1 MNNILNTLQDIKGFF
16 NSKPTSGSRFEG
28 SPFSQTQH
36 PRSPKINHPI
46 FFRSPTEPPD
56 NKSDS
61 TSIRKSLSNSAS
73 FINPDMLKQVNLNFV
88 LDFMSYIL
96 RKFKTE
102 LNFLIAHSSSI
113 SKVQCEPSI
122 QKPELNMIR
131 NILNFES
138 FILHNKKEKPSFYKV
153 ESIINRFRTMVEVL
167 EEGTDILNQE
177 NLTKSLPFFDE
188 NEFQKCLMKHFPQSL
203 FEQEYF
209 LVTCSELYRFMRN
222 ERFAEPTHINVQTS
236 FDNLKLFLY
245 GIRFPTPYSEDYP
258 LHQAVYTSNLALVRR
273 ISAREKSPV
282 FHAHIEQADPA
293 GITPLML
300 AVLLGNKDAALI
312 LTNHGAH
319 PKHRSFPYARTPLEE
334 AIHRKN
340 RSMIK
345 ILLMASISVKQ
356 NHWEENKD
364 YLIEF
369 LKKVPDFSFEM
380 SWECDSKIIPFVKKV
395 TPSDTYKVYKKGS
408 SIRIDLS
415 LLGWSKLKSIRGNA
429 SIIFNGSGVEE
440 GKLLMIDHNKKTS
453 IDILADVNSL
463 VLENKVE
470 ELIKHE
476 QMHSE
481 VKAENVVF
489 KPATT
494 WRGESIK
501 SNINGYDCTK
511 CIAKGTFSLLFT
523 KRNVLSDIDAK
534 QFEKF
539 EQYFE
544 YIMNQPLWILEDNAG
559 K

>member
-203 FEQEYF
+203 FEQDYF